1 MLRISHIVAMT
12 PDRVIGRD
20 NDLPWRHPEDLK
32 YFKRVTMGK
41 PILMGRKTH
50 ESIGR
55 PLPGRTNIILT
66 RRLLYRAEGCIIA
79 HNIDDAVAAAAKA
92 VTEANAASGTE
103 SDSETDELMIIGGA
117 EIYRATLPETQRIY
131 LTRVLDAAEGDTFYP
146 ELDYTQWSETLIAR
160 SKKLEWVVLDRIV

>member
-1 MLRISHIVAMT
+1 MT

-20 NDLPWRHPEDLK
+20 NDLPWRHSEDLK

-79 HNIDDAVAAAAKA
+79 HNIDEAIAAAANAVAEAKA
-92 VTEANAASGTE
+92 ESGANAESGAGPETE
-103 SDSETDELMIIGGA
+103 HDELMIIGGA

-131 LTRVLDAAEGDTFYP
+131 LTRVLDVTEGDTFYP
-146 ELDYTQWSETLIAR
+146 ELDLTEWTETPVATSE
-160 SKKLEWVVLDRIV
+160 KLEWVVLDRVI